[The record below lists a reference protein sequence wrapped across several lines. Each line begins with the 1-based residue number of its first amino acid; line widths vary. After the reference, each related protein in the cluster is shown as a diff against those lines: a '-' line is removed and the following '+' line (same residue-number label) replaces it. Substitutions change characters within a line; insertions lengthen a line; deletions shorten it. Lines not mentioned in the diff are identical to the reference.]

1 VILLPFVLFFACR
14 AVLPCFS
21 GTDRPR
27 NPNQVNDFKGCSR
40 GWAVDDEV
48 SERIKAI
55 KRELR
60 ELGEDVEQLRK
71 RKANGEDVD
80 QIVSKVTAIET
91 EMRTKFQSLS
101 ADSQE
106 VRHALQKLVET
117 IEHLRTDLSTH
128 KREIAQV
135 QDSQKISMWARIP
148 AAAWVFMAV
157 GVFAVLQL
165 GLERWAEF
173 QGMGR

>member
-1 VILLPFVLFFACR
+1 V
-14 AVLPCFS
+14 
-21 GTDRPR
+21 
-27 NPNQVNDFKGCSR
+27 
-40 GWAVDDEV
+40 AVDDVEF
-48 SERIKAI
+48 SERIKAL

-80 QIVSKVTAIET
+80 QIVAKVIAIET

-117 IEHLRTDLSTH
+117 IEHLRTDLAVH

-135 QDSQKISMWARIP
+135 QEHQNVSMWARIP
-148 AAAWVFMAV
+148 VFGWALMAV
-157 GVFAVLQL
+157 GIFAVLQL

-173 QGMGR
+173 QGVGR

>member
-1 VILLPFVLFFACR
+1 M
-14 AVLPCFS
+14 
-21 GTDRPR
+21 
-27 NPNQVNDFKGCSR
+27 
-40 GWAVDDEV
+40 DDEV

-71 RKANGEDVD
+71 RKSNGEDVE
-80 QIVSKVTAIET
+80 QIAAKVTAIES
-91 EMRTKFQSLS
+91 EMRTKFSSLQS
-101 ADSQE
+101 DSQE

-135 QDSQKISMWARIP
+135 QDQQKVSAWSRIP
-148 AAAWVFMAV
+148 TAGYVLMAV
-157 GVFAVLQL
+157 GCFALLQL

-173 QGMGR
+173 QGLGR

>member
-1 VILLPFVLFFACR
+1 M
-14 AVLPCFS
+14 
-21 GTDRPR
+21 
-27 NPNQVNDFKGCSR
+27 
-40 GWAVDDEV
+40 DDEV

-71 RKANGEDVD
+71 RSARSEDVE
-80 QIVSKVTAIET
+80 QIAAKVTAIES
-91 EMRTKFQSLS
+91 EMRTKFSSLQS
-101 ADSQE
+101 DSQE

-117 IEHLRTDLSTH
+117 IEHLRTDLAVH
-128 KREIAQV
+128 KREVASV
-135 QDSQKISMWARIP
+135 QDQQKISLWSRIP

-173 QGMGR
+173 QGLAR

>member
-1 VILLPFVLFFACR
+1 M
-14 AVLPCFS
+14 
-21 GTDRPR
+21 DD
-27 NPNQVNDFKGCSR
+27 DFN
-40 GWAVDDEV
+40 
-48 SERIKAI
+48 ERLKAF

-91 EMRTKFQSLS
+91 EMRTKFASLQS
-101 ADSQE
+101 DSQE

-135 QDSQKISMWARIP
+135 QDQQKVSMWARIP
-148 AAAWVFMAV
+148 VAGWVLMAV
-157 GVFAVLQL
+157 GCFAVLQL

>member
-1 VILLPFVLFFACR
+1 M
-14 AVLPCFS
+14 
-21 GTDRPR
+21 DD
-27 NPNQVNDFKGCSR
+27 DFN
-40 GWAVDDEV
+40 
-48 SERIKAI
+48 ERLKAF

-80 QIVSKVTAIET
+80 QIVSKVTAIES
-91 EMRTKFQSLS
+91 EMRTKFASLQS
-101 ADSQE
+101 DSQE

-135 QDSQKISMWARIP
+135 QDSQKVSVWTRIP
-148 AAAWVFMAV
+148 IAGWVLMAV
-157 GVFAVLQL
+157 GIFAVLQL

-173 QGMGR
+173 QGLGR

>member
-1 VILLPFVLFFACR
+1 M
-14 AVLPCFS
+14 
-21 GTDRPR
+21 
-27 NPNQVNDFKGCSR
+27 
-40 GWAVDDEV
+40 DDETG
-48 SERIKAI
+48 ERIKAI

-80 QIVSKVTAIET
+80 QIVVKVTAIET

-117 IEHLRTDLSTH
+117 IEHLRTDLSAH
-128 KREIAQV
+128 KREISQV
-135 QDSQKISMWARIP
+135 QDQQKVSMWSRMPVAG
-148 AAAWVFMAV
+148 WVLMAV
-157 GVFAVLQL
+157 GCFALLQL
-165 GLERWAEF
+165 GLDRWAEF
-173 QGMGR
+173 QGLGR

>member
-1 VILLPFVLFFACR
+1 
-14 AVLPCFS
+14 
-21 GTDRPR
+21 
-27 NPNQVNDFKGCSR
+27 
-40 GWAVDDEV
+40 VDDEV

-60 ELGEDVEQLRK
+60 EIAEDVETLRK

-117 IEHLRTDLSTH
+117 IEHLRTDLSVH

-135 QDSQKISMWARIP
+135 QDQQKVSMWARIP
-148 AAAWVFMAV
+148 VGGWMLMAV
-157 GVFAVLQL
+157 GCFALLQL

-173 QGMGR
+173 QGMGGK

>member
-1 VILLPFVLFFACR
+1 M
-14 AVLPCFS
+14 
-21 GTDRPR
+21 
-27 NPNQVNDFKGCSR
+27 
-40 GWAVDDEV
+40 DDEV

-80 QIVSKVTAIET
+80 QIVSKVTAIES

-117 IEHLRTDLSTH
+117 IEHLRTDLAIH
-128 KREIAQV
+128 KREVAQV
-135 QDSQKISMWARIP
+135 QDQQKVSMWARIP
-148 AAAWVFMAV
+148 VAAWIFMAV

-173 QGMGR
+173 QGVTR

>member
-1 VILLPFVLFFACR
+1 M
-14 AVLPCFS
+14 
-21 GTDRPR
+21 DD
-27 NPNQVNDFKGCSR
+27 DFN
-40 GWAVDDEV
+40 
-48 SERIKAI
+48 ERLKAF

-60 ELGEDVEQLRK
+60 ELGEDVEQIRK

-80 QIVSKVTAIET
+80 QIVSKVTAIES

-101 ADSQE
+101 ADNQE
-106 VRHALQKLVET
+106 VRHALQKLTET
-117 IEHLRTDLSTH
+117 IENLRTDLSVH
-128 KREIAQV
+128 KREVAQV
-135 QDSQKISMWARIP
+135 QDQQKVSMWARIP
-148 AAAWVFMAV
+148 VAAWIFMAV